1 MKRLWMIM
9 CVATTLGGCT
19 FEDAAMDTPVEQS
32 KTVVESFEA
41 ANVGEAGYVYGYHSQ
56 ILDFEHHYNEEWG
69 SWAGF
74 APSTHFD
81 MEDASYDNQFSVY
94 NSSAASGDVFAMF
107 YYDSFNEP
115 TDILCR
121 YYGYY
126 TFRSVRL
133 NLSTICYKAVTEG
146 NDFARAFADGDYLKV
161 EFIALEENQVEGDV
175 VEFYA
180 VDYRDGKRFIA
191 DEWNYVDLSSLQG
204 DLWGL
209 RIRITTTDCGE
220 WGANTPLYVCLDDL
234 TYSVITY

>member
-1 MKRLWMIM
+1 MIM
-9 CVATTLGGCT
+9 CATTVLSSCT
-19 FEDAAMDTPVEQS
+19 LEDAAIDSEVEQNKTIVESFEDAAIGDT
-32 KTVVESFEA
+32 
-41 ANVGEAGYVYGYHSQ
+41 GYTYGLRSQ
-56 ILDFEHHYNEEWG
+56 FLDFEHHYNEEWG

-74 APSTHFD
+74 APSMHFD
-81 MEDASYDNQFSVY
+81 MEDATYDNQYSVY
-94 NSSAASGDVFAMF
+94 NTKAASGDKFAMF

-121 YYGYY
+121 YYGNY

-146 NDFARAFADGDYLKV
+146 NNYARAFVDGDYLKV
-161 EFIALEENQVEGDV
+161 EFIALGENQTEGDV

-191 DEWNYVDLSSLQG
+191 DDWNHVDLTSLNG

-209 RIRITTTDCGE
+209 RIRITTTDVGE

-234 TYSVITY
+234 TYSVTVY